1 MGDVKK
7 AAAKAKTEGGK
18 NIAAGAIKEGA
29 SKLTGNKSGE
39 MEGKAQKAAG
49 KVQHKA
55 GKAADK
61 AADEARGRL

>member
-7 AAAKAKTEGGK
+7 AAAKTKAEGGK
-18 NIAAGAIKEGA
+18 NIAAGTVKEGA

-55 GKAADK
+55 GKTADK
-61 AADEARGRL
+61 AADETRRRL